1 MAQENLISQ
10 KLRVLIAENRV
21 TALRVST
28 DTGIAQSTL
37 SRITSGESKSIEFK
51 TIEKLCKYFGIEP
64 RDLFTPS
71 NERGK

>member
-1 MAQENLISQ
+1 MTQENLISK

-21 TALRVST
+21 RASHVSN
-28 DTGIAQSTL
+28 DTGIAKSTL
-37 SRITSGESKSIEFK
+37 SRLVNGESKGIEFK

-71 NERGK
+71 KERGK